1 MAVIMGSAAQQS
13 ARNLLLDVL
22 RQEIRQGNVSS
33 TSEMIGYFMDGLR
46 VAESYNKAEASV
58 PTRRVVAPEFLQG
71 LISDE
76 SA

>member
-1 MAVIMGSAAQQS
+1 MAIIMGSAAQQA
-13 ARNLLLDVL
+13 ARNMLLDVI
-22 RQEIRQGNVSS
+22 RQEMGHGNVSG

-46 VAESYNKAEASV
+46 VAETYNKAEASV

-76 SA
+76 KA